1 MKNIKQKMAVT
12 LATLIVFAGF
22 AAKADTSATLF
33 LEGYIETITE
43 LYIDPVIGAATTLN
57 IVGGETARNIAAVT
71 ETSNNP
77 DGYEILMA
85 SENAGLLTHTNGTSN
100 TAYSIAY
107 DGAATAVQPTA
118 VGSEVTVKTVAGPLA
133 GTVTDTSPVDITV
146 TAGGALPAGAYTD
159 TLIFTMQ
166 AL

>member
-1 MKNIKQKMAVT
+1 MKNIKHKAAAT
-12 LATLIVFAGF
+12 LAMFILLLSLAS
-22 AAKADTSATLF
+22 KADTSATLF
-33 LEGYIETITE
+33 LEGYIETISE

-57 IVGGETARNIAAVT
+57 IVGGEVARNIASVT

-77 DGYEILMA
+77 AGYEILMA

-100 TAYSIAY
+100 TVYTIAY
-107 DGAATAVQPTA
+107 DGAAVAVQPPA
-118 VGSEVTVKTVAGPLA
+118 VGAEVTVKTVAGPLA
-133 GTVTDTSPVDITV
+133 GTVTDTSAVDITV

-159 TLIFTMQ
+159 TLILTLQ

>member
-1 MKNIKQKMAVT
+1 MMNIKKKI
-12 LATLIVFAGF
+12 IVAIGAAIIFTSY

-57 IVGGETARNIAAVT
+57 IVGGETARNIASVT

-77 DGYEILMA
+77 GGYEILMA
-85 SENAGLLTHTNGTSN
+85 SANAGLLVHNNGTSN

-107 DGAATAVQPTA
+107 DGAAAVQPTA

-133 GTVTDTSPVDITV
+133 GTVTDTSAVDITV
-146 TAGGALPAGAYTD
+146 TAGGALPAGPYTD
-159 TLIFTMQ
+159 TLILTMQ

>member
-1 MKNIKQKMAVT
+1 MKNIKQKIAAT
-12 LATLIVFAGF
+12 LATMIIFASF

-57 IVGGETARNIAAVT
+57 IVGGETARNIASVT

-100 TAYSIAY
+100 TAYSISY
-107 DGAATAVQPTA
+107 DGATTAVQPTA
-118 VGSEVTVKTVAGPLA
+118 VGSETTVKTVAGPLA
-133 GTVTDTSPVDITV
+133 GTVTDTSSVDITV